1 MLKLLTKYASIGII
15 NTAIHWIV
23 FGLLC
28 YSLGTTQ
35 AMANLAGFCV
45 AVTFSFYAN
54 ANFTFKKKATGKR
67 YFAFVTFMGL
77 ISYLTGHLS
86 DALSLPPI
94 ATFLI
99 FSPASVLIGFVYFN
113 FIVFKGEK

>member
-1 MLKLLTKYASIGII
+1 MLKILTKYASIGVI

-28 YSLGTTQ
+28 YLLGTTQ
-35 AMANLAGFCV
+35 AAANLAGFCV

-54 ANFTFKKKATGKR
+54 AHFTFKKKATGKR

-77 ISYLTGHLS
+77 ISFLTGHLS
-86 DALSLPPI
+86 DVFKLPPI

-99 FSPASVLIGFVYFN
+99 FSPASVIIGFVYFN
-113 FIVFKGEK
+113 FIVFKGDK